1 MTKQTLTSKLLLLIF
16 ALIGVNVAFAFPAAA
31 QVPPS
36 AKELADYDGLHRAAS
51 AGDVAGLKQ
60 LLTDNADI
68 NHRDASGRTAF
79 HIAAFQKHRDAMSLL
94 VAKGADPNALEGQAY
109 DAVTIAAVADDVETL
124 KAALTLGNKATN
136 ITSPYDGTALIAAA
150 HLGHDEVV
158 RILIEAG
165 APLNHIN
172 NLGWTALI
180 EAVILGDGGPR
191 HQRTVA
197 HLVDAGADRS
207 IADRNGMTPLMHA
220 QNRGYQDIVKLLSQ

>member
-1 MTKQTLTSKLLLLIF
+1 MRPILSAGLA
-16 ALIGVNVAFAFPAAA
+16 ALIASGYVGSDLAPALA

-36 AKELADYDGLHRAAS
+36 AAELSAYDGLHRAAADGDS
-51 AGDVAGLKQ
+51 AALAVAIASARDIDV
-60 LLTDNADI
+60 
-68 NHRDASGRTAF
+68 RDTAGRTAF
-79 HIAAFQKHRDAMSLL
+79 HVAAYQKQRGVMATL
-94 VAKGADPNALEGQAY
+94 VKAGADPNALEGQAY

-124 KAALTLGNKATN
+124 KAALALGNKASN
-136 ITSPYDGTALIAAA
+136 VTSPYDGTALIAAA

-191 HQRTVA
+191 HQKTVA
-197 HLVDAGADRS
+197 HLVKAGASKDIADRS
-207 IADRNGMTPLMHA
+207 GQTPLMLA
-220 QNRGYQDIVKLLSQ
+220 RTRGYGEIGKLLE